1 VTATSAHAAPLAL
14 PVPEPSRE
22 ESRRVLGR
30 MLAFIGYPPEW
41 LDALEERERAAGRI
55 WRDRDDLLLTM
66 RD

>member
-1 VTATSAHAAPLAL
+1 
-14 PVPEPSRE
+14 
-22 ESRRVLGR
+22 

>member
-1 VTATSAHAAPLAL
+1 VTATSAHAAALAL
-14 PVPEPSRE
+14 PEPTRE